1 MKPVRL
7 LLSCF
12 IYVKKLYDSVD
23 YIPFFPSW
31 YRFLSTSV
39 VYFYSMMPEKRI
51 FRVEGPSPATA
62 AGAIVRHIHFFID
75 IGEKE
80 NGEGQSGLKPDS
92 PRKGIQNN
100 RPSRS

>member
-12 IYVKKLYDSVD
+12 IYVKKLYDPVD

-39 VYFYSMMPEKRI
+39 VYFYSLMPEKRI
-51 FRVEGPSPATA
+51 FRIEGPSPATA
-62 AGAIVRHIHFFID
+62 YSPSYPLFSLIL
-75 IGEKE
+75 EK
-80 NGEGQSGLKPDS
+80 KKTA
-92 PRKGIQNN
+92 RV
-100 RPSRS
+100 SRA